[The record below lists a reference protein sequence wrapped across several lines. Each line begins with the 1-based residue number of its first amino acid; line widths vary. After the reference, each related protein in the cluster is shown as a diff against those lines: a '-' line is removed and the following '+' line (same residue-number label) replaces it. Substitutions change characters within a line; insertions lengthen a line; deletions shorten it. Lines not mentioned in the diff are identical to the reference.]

1 MVIGDDTITTPTCD
15 PSDEWKRVTFDFSGS
30 VPGIFDKYQNGAPTG
45 PALARKVRLCVLI
58 LMDMV
63 TDLRSISADS
73 VFPDKPY
80 GFL

>member
-1 MVIGDDTITTPTCD
+1 MGLLL
-15 PSDEWKRVTFDFSGS
+15 
-30 VPGIFDKYQNGAPTG
+30 A

-58 LMDMV
+58 LMGMV
-63 TDLRSISADS
+63 TDLQSISADS